1 MTLVEVGGN
10 MPKQNSNIAV
20 ESAPAVGCAYDTPEV
35 YKLPMVRMSLMTDEI
50 PNVRVYKAQEQKC
63 SFPITEVCEDE

>member
-1 MTLVEVGGN
+1 MESVPEVGY
-10 MPKQNSNIAV
+10 V
-20 ESAPAVGCAYDTPEV
+20 HDTPEV
-35 YKLPMVRMSLMTDEI
+35 YKLPMVRMSWMTDEI